1 MKDEIPLNEIRLF
14 SRRPDEV
21 GFETLISTIERLLEM
36 ALSRINEQEG
46 GEDYRRGLL
55 MTAVSGV
62 AKKAPPDV
70 PKPAG
75 PIVEVTPIAD
85 IRADMAYPS
94 RSKAQL
100 KIAQPD
106 PPPKRP

>member
-21 GFETLISTIERLLEM
+21 GFETLISTIERLVEM

-46 GEDYRRGLL
+46 GEDYRWGLL

-62 AKKAPPDV
+62 AKEAPHVEPEAPRKPGRPKAP
-70 PKPAG
+70 
-75 PIVEVTPIAD
+75 E
-85 IRADMAYPS
+85 R
-94 RSKAQL
+94 
-100 KIAQPD
+100 
-106 PPPKRP
+106 

>member
-62 AKKAPPDV
+62 AKASPPVKAPPDV
-70 PKPAG
+70 PKPHG
-75 PIVEVTPIAD
+75 PIVESPIV
-85 IRADMAYPS
+85 
-94 RSKAQL
+94 KARRE
-100 KIAQPD
+100 PD
-106 PPPKRP
+106 PPPKKP